1 MFVKVVN
8 EGETVLNI
16 VLYISVST
24 ITIII
29 IIYIVIPGLV
39 SIWQIIII
47 IINNNFISQNR

>member
-24 ITIII
+24 ITII